1 MNSQAV
7 RVKLYGFKDRELQAL
22 RLLLGNESAVAQ
34 LIISEQDADIAIVD
48 LDGAD
53 HALVW
58 KKLKETFSGPVI
70 TLSFRERKY
79 ATPASYI
86 PKPYHSDRLIEV
98 IKTLSAWL
106 KPDDDLTEA
115 VSTNRLIDKNEH
127 SCSHIEAIIETDRA
141 SLPASEYADV
151 TELDISQAAEIVM
164 QEETGTGSESTR
176 LKKEQRIATQVSL
189 ANSVVTPGVQQEN
202 KKVSDLGLVEYAY
215 MRGDDDY
222 RSEDLGNRLYYQ
234 PADMLQGVVAD
245 VLSTARQ
252 TGRPV
257 FIEGLGA
264 PLFMSPLR
272 SFVLTEISSHRL
284 AALCRISISMEQLK
298 ISLLDEEQAEK
309 LTTGAKGKK
318 EPIATFLWKL
328 AILCAR
334 GRVPVGAALDEPVR
348 LTFSP
353 ELTLPPIPG
362 GDAISLL
369 WRTKSV
375 TLRETP
381 ERLRIP
387 YRDVFNFYSAAKVV
401 GLIESECH
409 LNSKK
414 GLFGRLVK
422 KLRPAHAK

>member
-1 MNSQAV
+1 MNNQAV

-22 RLLLGNESAVAQ
+22 RLLLGNESEVAQ

-106 KPDDDLTEA
+106 KPDDGIVEA
-115 VSTNRLIDKNEH
+115 VSTNRIIDKEH
-127 SCSHIEAIIETDRA
+127 RRSNIEAIIETDRA
-141 SLPASEYADV
+141 LLSASGYADV

-164 QEETGTGSESTR
+164 QEETSESACS
-176 LKKEQRIATQVSL
+176 KAGQSIAAKVSL
-189 ANSVVTPGVQQEN
+189 ADPVVAPEMPQEN
-202 KKVSDLGLVEYAY
+202 KRVSDIGGVEYAY

-222 RSEDLGNRLYYQ
+222 RSEDLGTRLYYQ

-272 SFVLTEISSHRL
+272 SFVLTEIPSHRL
-284 AALCRISISMEQLK
+284 TALCRISISMEQLR

-309 LTTGAKGKK
+309 LTAGSKGKK

-334 GRVPVGAALDEPVR
+334 GRVPVGVALDEPVR
-348 LTFSP
+348 LVLTSG
-353 ELTLPPIPG
+353 LTLPSMPG

-369 WRTKSV
+369 WQTKSV
-375 TLRETP
+375 TLRDTP

-401 GLIESECH
+401 GLIESNGH
-409 LNSKK
+409 SNTKK
-414 GLFGRLVK
+414 GLFGRLAK

>member
-22 RLLLGNESAVAQ
+22 RLLLGNKSAVAQ

-98 IKTLSAWL
+98 INTLSAWL
-106 KPDDDLTEA
+106 KPDDGLTEA

-127 SCSHIEAIIETDRA
+127 SRSNIEAIIETDRA

-164 QEETGTGSESTR
+164 QEETGAGGESTR

-215 MRGDDDY
+215 MRSDDDY

-252 TGRPV
+252 TGRPG

-334 GRVPVGAALDEPVR
+334 GRVPVGAALNEPVR

-375 TLRETP
+375 TLQDTP

-401 GLIESECH
+401 GLIESERH